1 MNIYIFS
8 SMNNCF
14 IAFGHF
20 FYWFFFTCS
29 YTFQML
35 IPCYICY
42 KSFLLS
48 LLLLFQSRC
57 WYCSEVLFLKW
68 VYSNLSVFF
77 FPVYDFWIQIYS
89 IKVLS
94 IIILFFTFNLS
105 NVLQI
110 YHVNVSKWR
119 YLDHL
124 VLWNWDIIYVTVYG
138 VTESDMT

>member
-1 MNIYIFS
+1 
-8 SMNNCF
+8 MNNCF

-20 FYWFFFTCS
+20 LYWFFFTCS
-29 YTFQML
+29 YTFQIL

-68 VYSNLSVFF
+68 VYFNLSVFF
-77 FPVYDFWIQIYS
+77 FPLYDFWIQIYS

-94 IIILFFTFNLS
+94 MLFERPMLIEDIPSKCPWKCPVFLPQKMTGKNKYSIVELSEIQSTVRKSTARPFN
-105 NVLQI
+105 NQ
-110 YHVNVSKWR
+110 
-119 YLDHL
+119 
-124 VLWNWDIIYVTVYG
+124 
-138 VTESDMT
+138 